1 MDEMSQYA
9 RATVLAGE
17 TVKRLQREGH
27 SAEEAKRMVAAVI
40 NAEEFAVRTGRH
52 SFDVARF
59 VGRLR
64 QLPD

>member
-1 MDEMSQYA
+1 MDDMNRYFK
-9 RATVLAGE
+9 ATVVAGE

-27 SAEEAKRMVAAVI
+27 SPDEAKRMVTAVI

-52 SFDVARF
+52 SFDERRCIE
-59 VGRLR
+59 RLR